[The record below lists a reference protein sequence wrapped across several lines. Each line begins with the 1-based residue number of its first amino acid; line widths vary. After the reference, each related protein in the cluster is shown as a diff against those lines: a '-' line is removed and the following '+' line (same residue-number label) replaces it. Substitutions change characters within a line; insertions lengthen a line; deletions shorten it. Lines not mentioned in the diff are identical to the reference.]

1 LGTRM
6 LLWSRR
12 LLWGWLLLRRR
23 LLWGW
28 LLLWSRLLLEGL
40 LRGLGLSGE
49 SPQLVGAAAG

>member
-1 LGTRM
+1 M

-23 LLWGW
+23 LLRGW

-49 SPQLVGAAAG
+49 SPLLVGAAAG